1 MIYKNKE
8 EIANV
13 YKGGKAIT
21 SIYKGLQVVWEAI
34 KSAFGKGFWINDKPW
49 NNEDGFK
56 N

>member
-21 SIYKGLQVVWEAI
+21 SIYKGLQVVWKAI
-34 KSAFGKGFWINDKPW
+34 KSTFGKEFWINDKPW